1 MKLLK
6 NEQQKSNENS
16 KIFYICQ
23 KKLKI
28 NMWKIKKSHK
38 FRDHCYYTREYRG
51 TTYYWNKKNIAKT
64 LATLQ

>member
-6 NEQQKSNENS
+6 KEQQKSNENS

-28 NMWKIKKSHK
+28 NMWKIKKVINLEIIAIIHGNIEVL
-38 FRDHCYYTREYRG
+38 H
-51 TTYYWNKKNIAKT
+51 TTE
-64 LATLQ
+64 